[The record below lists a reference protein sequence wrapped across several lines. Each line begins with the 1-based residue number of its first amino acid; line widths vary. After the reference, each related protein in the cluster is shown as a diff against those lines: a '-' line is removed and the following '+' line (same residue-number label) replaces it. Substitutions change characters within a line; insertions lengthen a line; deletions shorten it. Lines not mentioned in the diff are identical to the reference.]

1 MYVQLITTNKKINQ
15 LYSLNSQYVELKHK
29 YDTILFFISSK
40 SMFLIVGNATYHK
53 IHIYPI

>member
-29 YDTILFFISSK
+29 YDTIL
-40 SMFLIVGNATYHK
+40 
-53 IHIYPI
+53 